1 MRNLR
6 LASVEIWDPVM
17 KPIYQMAGPGQ
28 QILPDFEISDDED
41 EDEEEEDL
49 LPPIPDLAKFVEA
62 KAQVQSAEEEQ
73 MHRVISRVAD
83 ENPASVAEI
92 IQLWLAEDKQ
102 DN

>member
-1 MRNLR
+1 
-6 LASVEIWDPVM
+6 M
-17 KPIYQMAGPGQ
+17 KPVYQMAGPGQ
-28 QILPDFEISDDED
+28 QMFPNFDIAD
-41 EDEEEEDL
+41 DEEEEEEDEDDI

-73 MHRVISRVAD
+73 MHRVVSRVAD

-92 IQLWLAEDKQ
+92 IQLWLNEDKQ